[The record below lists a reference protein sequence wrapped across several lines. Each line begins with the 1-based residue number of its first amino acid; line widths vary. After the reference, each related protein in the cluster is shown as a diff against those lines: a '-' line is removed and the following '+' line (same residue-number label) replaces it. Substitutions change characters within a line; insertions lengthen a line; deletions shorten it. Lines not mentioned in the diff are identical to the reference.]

1 MKTLTKIT
9 GTLLALACVL
19 PASAQ
24 SFNEWQDP
32 NVTQVNRAPMHT
44 DFFAYS
50 SLEEVEKGMENSQN
64 YLSLNGEWKFNWV
77 KDADQRPTNFWAP
90 DFNDSN
96 WGTMPVPGMW
106 ELNGYGDPV
115 YLNIGYAWKDN
126 FNSNPP
132 AVPVENNHVGT
143 YRRTISI
150 PEDWKGRNITI
161 HFGSVTSN
169 IYLWV
174 NGKFVGYSEDSKLA
188 AEFDITKFVKPGKE
202 ATIAFQTFRWCDG
215 T

>member
-77 KDADQRPTNFWAP
+77 KDADQRPTKFWAP

-115 YLNIGYAWKDN
+115 YLNFYCALRD
-126 FNSNPP
+126 
-132 AVPVENNHVGT
+132 ENKP
-143 YRRTISI
+143 RR
-150 PEDWKGRNITI
+150 R
-161 HFGSVTSN
+161 
-169 IYLWV
+169 
-174 NGKFVGYSEDSKLA
+174 
-188 AEFDITKFVKPGKE
+188 
-202 ATIAFQTFRWCDG
+202 
-215 T
+215 